1 MTSLP
6 EKLYFLFNIFCTFLF
21 ELIGSLFHQN
31 RSVFIKQLASQL
43 AKKNILYIKLFQA
56 IVMNK
61 NLIDD
66 EINNELMQ
74 FTDSAPYDETDV
86 DMELFCKVKD
96 EFNLDWHS
104 YEPIKAGMI
113 SLVFKLCDETTQKT
127 VILKMKRKNI
137 DEKLNKAIDYL
148 QFFVYIISF
157 IPHLNTFDISSVFN
171 KNIETLKQQLDFS
184 QEVQNMREAEEKCK
198 NLKYVKIPRVYDEVT
213 EKYPD
218 VIMMEFIEGKTIQ
231 EIDEEDYSE
240 YAALLLKYGMASFLI
255 HGVSHGD
262 LHAGNILFLKNDS
275 CTQISTPKHQIC
287 LLDFGIVLRLEEEI
301 RSNFLKIAV
310 DMFEKPARELSK
322 DLLFLY
328 IEPTNV
334 LLEMPRK
341 HIDSIL
347 DIMEQII
354 ENTIRSKNQAD
365 QSKLYQC
372 IMEINCY
379 INNHDLSSY
388 GLKLNDSFVKTQLAL
403 AMCNGINMV
412 LCKNDYMTF
421 ANKTINELFHL
432 DLFKDSQ

>member
-1 MTSLP
+1 MTALP
-6 EKLYFLFNIFCTFLF
+6 EKLYFLFDTFSVFLF
-21 ELIGSLFHQN
+21 ELIFAVFHQN
-31 RSVFIKQLASQL
+31 RVIFIRRMASQL
-43 AKKNILYIKLFQA
+43 ANKNILYVKLFQA
-56 IVMNK
+56 IAMNK

-66 EINNELMQ
+66 ETNSELMR
-74 FTDSAPYDETDV
+74 FTDSAPYDNTDI
-86 DMELFCKVKD
+86 DMELFCKLKD
-96 EFNLDWHS
+96 EYNLEWNS

-113 SLVFKLCDETTQKT
+113 SLVFKLCDKNTQNL

-137 DEKLNKAIDYL
+137 NEKLNKAIDYL
-148 QFFVYIISF
+148 QFFVYIMSF
-157 IPHLNTFDISSVFN
+157 IPYLNTFDISSVFN

-184 QEVQNMREAEEKCK
+184 QEVKNMREAEEKCK
-198 NLKYVKIPRVYDEVT
+198 NLKYVKIPRVCDEIT

-231 EIDEEDYSE
+231 EIAEDDYSE

-255 HGVSHGD
+255 HGVTHGD
-262 LHAGNILFLKNDS
+262 LHAGNILFLKNAS
-275 CTQISTPKHQIC
+275 EQKYQIC

-328 IEPTNV
+328 IEPTRV
-334 LLEMPRK
+334 LQELPSK
-341 HIDSIL
+341 HLDKIL
-347 DIMEQII
+347 DIIEQII

-372 IMEINCY
+372 MMEINYY
-379 INNHDLSSY
+379 INNHGLTSY
-388 GLKLNDSFVKTQLAL
+388 GLKVNDSFVKTQMAL

-421 ANKTINELFHL
+421 ANKTINEMFHL
-432 DLFKDSQ
+432 DLFKDTQ